1 MCKQEQA
8 IIILPWADQQFDYL
22 IKSNLQS
29 RRQEAMKM
37 CWGQINQLTQVSVVT
52 AGRCCIMRTQVPAY
66 LSISNTYSLLTARQ
80 TLTCV
85 PKKYIELMQCYFT
98 QSQIHNANNYDHY
111 TDGEKTHHLEGTTWE
126 WQVKICQVHIYI
138 YTYTVCICCACEV
151 ECLCMAGHACMQL
164 CVLRICLCLCTST
177 FMWL

>member
-1 MCKQEQA
+1 
-8 IIILPWADQQFDYL
+8 
-22 IKSNLQS
+22 
-29 RRQEAMKM
+29 M

-52 AGRCCIMRTQVPAY
+52 AGRCCIIRTQVPAY

-80 TLTCV
+80 TLTRV

-138 YTYTVCICCACEV
+138 YVRILCAFVVRVRLNACAW
-151 ECLCMAGHACMQL
+151 LGMHACNCAFFASACVCVRPLL
-164 CVLRICLCLCTST
+164 CGCEYLY
-177 FMWL
+177 MWMYVH